1 VVHCGVKRLRT
12 AVEGDGPVRLLGHA
26 PSQPPAERAR
36 TAAILQRVAEGKNW
50 PALSDARTGE
60 GTFGRFPMI
69 LVDVGVCVRFPSVFL

>member
-1 VVHCGVKRLRT
+1 MVHCGVKRLRT

-36 TAAILQRVAEGKNW
+36 TAAILQRVAEGKTG
-50 PALSDARTGE
+50 RTGE